1 MNHILEAVHS
11 KAPHETQFI
20 NATNEFVSSLEGL
33 VDESVLNV
41 LLNPERIIQ
50 FSVPW
55 LDRDG
60 KTQINTGYRVQ
71 YNGAM
76 GPYKGGLRFDASVNL
91 DIMKFL
97 AFEQTFKNALTG
109 IPMGGAKGGS
119 DFNPKDK
126 TEAEILTFCQSF
138 MTELHNH
145 IGARIDVPAG
155 DMGVGAREIGYLYGQ
170 YRRLTHSNEGVLTG
184 KDVSFGGAL
193 GRPEAT
199 GYGLLY
205 IVEELLKDLEVSIE
219 DKVVIVSGSGNVAIH
234 AAHKAVSMGARVVAM
249 SDRSGYVYDENG
261 LDISDI
267 QKHKQK
273 GNSLKEYEGAKY
285 IYDHRIWN
293 VPCDIA
299 LPCATQNEI
308 NEHDVKALVIN
319 GCKVIAEGANRPLTP
334 EAVDLVAIS
343 DVYYIPGKA
352 ANAGGVAVSGL
363 EMSQNAQMR
372 RFSFE
377 EVDVELKNIMKR
389 IYTDIKESSE
399 SQGQPYNFILGANL
413 SAYQKIARSIK
424 LQGVL

>member
-1 MNHILEAVHS
+1 MNHILDAIHS

-33 VDESVLNV
+33 VDESILNV

-76 GPYKGGLRFDASVNL
+76 GPYKGGLRFDTSVNL

-126 TEAEILTFCQSF
+126 TDAEILTFCQSF

-145 IGARIDVPAG
+145 IGSRIDVPAG
-155 DMGVGAREIGYLYGQ
+155 DIGVGAREIGYLYGQ
-170 YRRLTHSNEGVLTG
+170 YRRLTHSNEGILTG

-205 IVEELLKDLEVSIE
+205 IVEALLKDLEISIR

-234 AAHKAVSMGARVVAM
+234 AAHKAVSMGAKVVAM
-249 SDRSGYVYDENG
+249 SDRSGYVYDEAG
-261 LDISDI
+261 LDICDI

-273 GNSLKEYEGAKY
+273 GKTLKEYDGAKY

-308 NEHDVKALVIN
+308 NEHDIKALVIN

-372 RFSFE
+372 RFTFE
-377 EVDVELKNIMKR
+377 EVDAELKNIMKR
-389 IYTDIKESSE
+389 IYNDIKESSE
-399 SQGQPYNFILGANL
+399 SQGQAFNFILGANL

-424 LQGVL
+424 LQGIL